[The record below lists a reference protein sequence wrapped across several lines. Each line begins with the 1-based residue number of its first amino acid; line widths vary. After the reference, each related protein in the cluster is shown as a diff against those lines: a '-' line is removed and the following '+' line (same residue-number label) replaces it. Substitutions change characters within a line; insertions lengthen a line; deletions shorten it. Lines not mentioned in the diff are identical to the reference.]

1 METHIRT
8 NTTGNRFLKRE
19 VFPYPTS
26 FTLLVTSSMNTALC
40 IYPRSHKL
48 VCKGLDGI
56 HGSAGHTVFVVI
68 GHLYHI
74 TKSIHRQLV
83 KLTEWP
89 LSNKTLFMDA
99 KIQLLGPE
107 ILFWF
112 FSTTKKLQKPYLSSQ
127 AVQKQVVGRIWP
139 LGYSLPTPTLT
150 QKPLSIPA
158 IHKAENLL
166 SLPITL
172 S

>member
-1 METHIRT
+1 MTDFWKE
-8 NTTGNRFLKRE
+8 KC
-19 VFPYPTS
+19 FPTLPAS
-26 FTLLVTSSMNTALC
+26 HFSSPPVWTLLCVSSPGATNL
-40 IYPRSHKL
+40 I
-48 VCKGLDGI
+48 CKGLDSI
-56 HGSAGHTVFVVI
+56 QGSAGHTVFVLI
-68 GHLYHI
+68 GHLHHI

-112 FSTTKKLQKPYLSSQ
+112 FSTTKKLQNPYLSSQ
-127 AVQKQVVGRIWP
+127 AVKKQVVGRIWP
-139 LGYSLPTPTLT
+139 LGHSVPTPTLT
-150 QKPLSIPA
+150 QRPLSIPA
-158 IHKAENLL
+158 IHKAEKLL
-166 SLPITL
+166 SLPVTL